1 MEKKNSNKV
10 LVEILF
16 LLIVGIVIVVLL
28 TKEKELKKFY
38 GYQEEETFYLEEI
51 YHENEAVYSC
61 KTKHCEIISKESN
74 IPIFL
79 IYDNEYL
86 LFYLKTN
93 DIVSLNKTKEEIKE
107 IFMEDIY
114 INILEKEN
122 HLKIY
127 NILTNEEIEEK
138 KEIEDIKVE
147 KNYFQINYQ
156 DNSYDIYNLLKNKV
170 IKPIGLRS
178 LFLEKYIIFEEK
190 EKWSAYSLEEEKV
203 VLEKSFTKENGFLN
217 ILPGKI
223 HTYFYT
229 SYAWDYE
236 EPVEIYNEKLELI
249 SENYVPRGK
258 TKEENLIVTKE
269 KEPFITGGISS
280 KSYYRVK
287 DFNMI
292 DSNGL
297 EIYQSKK
304 YLSIQNFVENE
315 EQETEY
321 FLGVDEENILNLY
334 DMKEKLLAKIIEWDE
349 NKRLCTTG
357 NMENDIYKFAVSLT
371 SDTSM
376 FYEYNTKTNT
386 LKKEYKEEG
395 VCTK

>member
-1 MEKKNSNKV
+1 MMDVKKIYTVKRDRKFKIS
-10 LVEILF
+10 ILLDWIFSMLIYGALFMLISKIFKHTIYLDYSFYGLWSF
-16 LLIVGIVIVVLL
+16 LLAITIYVL
-28 TKEKELKKFY
+28 
-38 GYQEEETFYLEEI
+38 
-51 YHENEAVYSC
+51 
-61 KTKHCEIISKESN
+61 
-74 IPIFL
+74 
-79 IYDNEYL
+79 
-86 LFYLKTN
+86 
-93 DIVSLNKTKEEIKE
+93 
-107 IFMEDIY
+107 
-114 INILEKEN
+114 
-122 HLKIY
+122 
-127 NILTNEEIEEK
+127 
-138 KEIEDIKVE
+138 
-147 KNYFQINYQ
+147 
-156 DNSYDIYNLLKNKV
+156 NKV